1 MPTRILRDWTDS
13 EHINE
18 LSFQAESLFTRLIM
32 KADDFGRFHAHTAL
46 VKAACFPLRLD
57 SIRDADITR
66 WIAECEKAG
75 LIVVFES
82 KSRKYLQI
90 NNFKQR
96 TRASESKFPA
106 PPVHACGQ
114 GAVKCQHDD
123 GQRAVI
129 ARTETET
136 ETETL
141 FEDGGGDGRAS
152 APPQPP
158 PPLNQQSILNAI
170 NRATD
175 YLSAEEQEIAQELVS
190 EGCLL
195 EDFSAAFQATVTRG
209 KPNRSLKYLRNMV
222 RDARDARTKPRPKP
236 KAKGAAHDLAGKE
249 YGESQLPAG
258 WLDEDNSAG

>member
-32 KADDFGRFHAHTAL
+32 KADDFGRFHAHAAL

-75 LIVVFES
+75 LIAVFEF

-106 PPVHACGQ
+106 PPVYACGQ
-114 GAVKCQHDD
+114 GAGICPRDD
-123 GQRAVI
+123 GQGAGI
-129 ARTETET
+129 ARTET

-152 APPQPP
+152 APPPTP
-158 PPLNQQSILNAI
+158 SPLNHQSILAAI

-175 YLSAEEQEIAQELVS
+175 YLSAEEQEIARDLVS
-190 EGCLL
+190 EGCLIV
-195 EDFSAAFQATVTRG
+195 DFESAFQATVARG
-209 KPNRSLKYLRNMV
+209 KPVRSLKYLRNMV
-222 RDARDARTKPRPKP
+222 RDARDVRTKPKSPP
-236 KAKGAAHDLAGKE
+236 KAKGSAHDLAGKE
-249 YGESQLPAG
+249 YGESQVPAG
-258 WLDEDNSAG
+258 WLDENDSAG